1 MQNKV
6 LTLEITSGT
15 VLWLAWPLKE
25 KQADGRS
32 KCNSSETRLQLRSA
46 LIKAL
51 IKAQLPSFSLVNS
64 NRLHETAL
72 NNFFFFFFPVR
83 KSQRKTVIYIFFLM
97 LFPTFAGAAFSIR

>member
-46 LIKAL
+46 LIKA
-51 IKAQLPSFSLVNS
+51 QLPSFSLVNS

-72 NNFFFFFFPVR
+72 NNFFFFFF
-83 KSQRKTVIYIFFLM
+83 SQ
-97 LFPTFAGAAFSIR
+97 

>member
-25 KQADGRS
+25 KQADGIS
-32 KCNSSETRLQLRSA
+32 KCNGSETRLQLRS
-46 LIKAL
+46 AL

-64 NRLHETAL
+64 NKLHETAL
-72 NNFFFFFFPVR
+72 NNFFLLF
-83 KSQRKTVIYIFFLM
+83 SQ
-97 LFPTFAGAAFSIR
+97 

>member
-46 LIKAL
+46 LIKA
-51 IKAQLPSFSLVNS
+51 QLPSFSLVNS

-72 NNFFFFFFPVR
+72 NNFFFFFFPSKE
-83 KSQRKTVIYIFFLM
+83 KSKENSDLHFF
-97 LFPTFAGAAFSIR
+97 PDAFSYFCRCSIFH